1 MDLFN
6 RKNLKVRRS
15 HQTAVWTFT
24 DDGVAESVAD
34 IFIQAP
40 GEVYY
45 LRQRFMGELPEPSL
59 LYYTAYKNGV
69 RSTRPYQL
77 ARGNDASTFYCV
89 LALAVSCCKAWSLD
103 PIGVLTQADPNAHV
117 SRTDLQEFK
126 HQARWEQV
134 VFPPAWHTQ
143 AIEGLC
149 HALIDVDLPTLAAL
163 IARRTIGAR
172 GH

>member
-24 DDGVAESVAD
+24 DEGVAESVAD

-45 LRQRFMGELPEPSL
+45 LRQRFTGELPELSL

-77 ARGNDASTFYCV
+77 PRTNDASTFYCV
-89 LALAVSCCKAWSLD
+89 LAFAVSCCKAWSLD
-103 PIGVLTQADPNAHV
+103 PVSVLTEADPNARV
-117 SRTDLQEFK
+117 GRTDLHEFK
-126 HQARWEQV
+126 QQARWEQA
-134 VFPPAWHTQ
+134 VFPPAWHTH
-143 AIEGLC
+143 AVEGLC
-149 HALIDVDLPTLAAL
+149 YALIDVDCPALAAL

-172 GH
+172 GY

>member
-6 RKNLKVRRS
+6 RKDLKVRRS

-34 IFIQAP
+34 IFIHAP

-45 LRQRFMGELPEPSL
+45 LRQRFTGQLPEASA
-59 LYYTAYKNGV
+59 LYYAAYKNGL
-69 RSTRPYQL
+69 RSRRPYQL
-77 ARGNDASTFYCV
+77 AGASDASTFYCV

-103 PIGVLTQADPNAHV
+103 PVRVLTEADSNAHV
-117 SRTDLQEFK
+117 SRTELHEFK
-126 HQARWEQV
+126 HQARWEQA
-134 VFPPAWHTQ
+134 VFPPAWHTH
-143 AIEGLC
+143 AIERLC
-149 HALIDVDLPTLAAL
+149 HALIDIDLPTLAAL

-172 GH
+172 GY